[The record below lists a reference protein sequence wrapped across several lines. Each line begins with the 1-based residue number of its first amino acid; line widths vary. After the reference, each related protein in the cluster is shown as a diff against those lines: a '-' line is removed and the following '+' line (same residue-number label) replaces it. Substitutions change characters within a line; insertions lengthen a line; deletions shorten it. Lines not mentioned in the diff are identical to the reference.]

1 MARRVQPEEAASA
14 LAAGWWAVDLD
25 LGRGVAGWEPEK
37 IGDLEERREE
47 TNREGSICKGRWA
60 RAREEGER
68 GRGAAR
74 KMFPAAGGFK
84 NFSFRDFGFPRDD
97 GRRRAVADGALPR
110 VYYKPSSTPPA
121 RLGLAHV

>member
-1 MARRVQPEEAASA
+1 M
-14 LAAGWWAVDLD
+14 DLD
-25 LGRGVAGWEPEK
+25 LGRGVAGWELEK
-37 IGDLEERREE
+37 IGDLEEKRRRTRKGVFVKGGGRVRE
-47 TNREGSICKGRWA
+47 REGRRG
-60 RAREEGER
+60 R
-68 GRGAAR
+68 GRGAER

-110 VYYKPSSTPPA
+110 VYYKPSSTPAA